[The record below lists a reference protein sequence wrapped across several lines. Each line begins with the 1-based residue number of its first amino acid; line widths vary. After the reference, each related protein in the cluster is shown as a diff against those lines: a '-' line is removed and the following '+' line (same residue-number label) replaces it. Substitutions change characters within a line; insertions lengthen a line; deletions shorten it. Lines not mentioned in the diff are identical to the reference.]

1 MKSSKEIIEIAKK
14 VINEESRVIAEL
26 STLVDEQFSEAV
38 KSIYQSSGRLIVTG
52 IGKSAIIANK
62 IVATLN
68 STGQP
73 AMFMHAADA
82 IHGDLGMV
90 QTDDIVLCISKSG
103 STPEIKVLIPLIR
116 NLGNKLIGMTSNKD
130 SFLAEQSDYVFH
142 AYTEKEVCPNNLAP
156 TTSTTVQLVLGD
168 ALAVALLEMRKF
180 TSNDFAKYHPGGS
193 LGKKL
198 YLRVEDIVHD
208 EKPQV
213 EVTSSLQDVII
224 EISSKRLGATVVLE
238 AGEVAGLITD
248 GDLRRMLQKGVN
260 LNDVLAKDIMSEKP
274 KCIHKDAV
282 AAEALGVMEENHIT
296 QLIVTEDG
304 AYVGIVHLH
313 DILKEGIL

>member
-38 KSIYQSSGRLIVTG
+38 KSIYRSSGRLIVTG

-142 AYTEKEVCPNNLAP
+142 AYTEKEACPNNLAP

-168 ALAVALLEMRKF
+168 ALAVTLLEMRKF
-180 TSNDFAKYHPGGS
+180 TSKDFAKYHPGGS

-198 YLRVEDIVHD
+198 YLRVEDIVHV

-224 EISSKRLGATVVLE
+224 EISSKRLGATVVLD

-274 KCIHKDAV
+274 KCIPKDAL

-296 QLIVTEDG
+296 QLIVTEEG

-313 DILKEGIL
+313 DILKEGVL

>member
-38 KSIYQSSGRLIVTG
+38 KSIYRSSGRLIVTG

-142 AYTEKEVCPNNLAP
+142 AYTEKEACPNNLAP

-168 ALAVALLEMRKF
+168 ALAVTLLEMRKF
-180 TSNDFAKYHPGGS
+180 TSKDFAKYHPGGS

-213 EVTSSLQDVII
+213 QESSLLQDVII

-238 AGEVAGLITD
+238 AGEIAGLITD

-260 LNDVLAKDIMSEKP
+260 LNDVLAKDIMSVKP
-274 KCIHKDAV
+274 KCIPKDAL

>member
-1 MKSSKEIIEIAKK
+1 LKSSKEIIEIAKK

-38 KSIYQSSGRLIVTG
+38 KSIYRSSGRLIVTG

-142 AYTEKEVCPNNLAP
+142 AYTEKEACPNNLAP

-168 ALAVALLEMRKF
+168 ALAVTLLEMRKF
-180 TSNDFAKYHPGGS
+180 TSKDFAKYHPGGS

-198 YLRVEDIVHD
+198 YLRVEDIVHV

-213 EVTSSLQDVII
+213 EVSSSLQDVII
-224 EISSKRLGATVVLE
+224 EISSKRLGATVVME
-238 AGEVAGLITD
+238 AGEIAGLITD

-260 LNDVLAKDIMSEKP
+260 LNDVSASGIMSKKP
-274 KCIHKDAV
+274 KCIPKDAL
-282 AAEALGVMEENHIT
+282 AAEALGIMEANHIT
-296 QLIVTEDG
+296 QLIVADNG